1 MKSTYKQAERFMR
14 DQHSLITRH
23 QAVSLGLSPAAIRH
37 YLDSGRWE
45 KIHPGVYTTCSAAP
59 TAERD
64 LLAACLGAGPR
75 SAASHR
81 SAAWLLTLCEA
92 PAHPVVTLPYRSRS
106 NLRGVTVHRSRD
118 LDPGRVLVRRGIPYT
133 DALRTLT
140 DLAGEMDEPELLM
153 VTDRALANRLVTTGG
168 LTAEIARRSA
178 PGRRGPAR
186 LARMLSARGFVG
198 GPEPTVLEA
207 MAMRLFRRWGIPL
220 LDREVKIG
228 PDGRYRIDFLIA
240 THLVVEVDGYAYHW
254 SPEDK
259 AYDDARRNRLRASGL
274 TVLVYDWRAVRFEER
289 RIAGEILSALRLART
304 SEVGATDPSAVPT
317 A

>member
-1 MKSTYKQAERFMR
+1 MR

-23 QAVSLGLSPAAIRH
+23 QALSLGLSPAAIRH
-37 YLDSGRWE
+37 YLDAGRWE
-45 KIHPGVYTTCSAAP
+45 KIHPGVYTIPSAAP
-59 TAERD
+59 TPERD

-75 SAASHR
+75 SVASHR
-81 SAAWLLTLCEA
+81 SAAWLLNLYEA
-92 PAHPVVTLPYRSRS
+92 PAHPVVTLPYSSRS

-118 LDPGRVLVRRGIPYT
+118 LDPGRVLLRRGIPYT

-140 DLAGEMDEPELLM
+140 DLAGEMNDPELLV

-178 PGRRGPAR
+178 RGRRGPTR

-207 MAMRLFRRWGIPL
+207 MAMRLFLRWGIPV
-220 LDREVKIG
+220 LDREVRIG
-228 PDGRYRIDFLIA
+228 SDGRYRIDFLIA
-240 THLVVEVDGYAYHW
+240 PHVVVEVDGYAHHW

-274 TVLVYDWRAVRFEER
+274 AVLVYDWRAVRFEER
-289 RIAGEILSALRLART
+289 RLASEILSALRLARP
-304 SEVGATDPSAVPT
+304 SGVGATTPDPIREAPT